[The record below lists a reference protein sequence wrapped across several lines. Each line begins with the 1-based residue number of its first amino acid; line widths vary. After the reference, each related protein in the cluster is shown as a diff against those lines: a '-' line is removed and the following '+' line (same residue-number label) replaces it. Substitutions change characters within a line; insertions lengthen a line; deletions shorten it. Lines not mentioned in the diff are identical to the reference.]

1 MAGKRNL
8 KNDILNFRTQGKS
21 YRQIQKILQC
31 SKSCIGYHCQRNDVS
46 DIGMK
51 KYPIS
56 KELSLQISEY
66 CKNNRLVDASKH
78 FNLSLST
85 INRHKNYQE

>member
-1 MAGKRNL
+1 MSSDNEE
-8 KNDILNFRTQGKS
+8 IIISRTDTDSVVYSIINKFKE
-21 YRQIQKILQC
+21 RA
-31 SKSCIGYHCQRNDVS
+31 

-56 KELSLQISEY
+56 KELSLQISDY